1 MPPPRITRKR
11 AEYVSNT
18 GNQQI
23 IRGFSANKIDIN
35 VRGISRHGLMFHRSR
50 TLRTERDMSEQLMLE
65 SVPLNA
71 LDRCDRCGAQAY
83 VRAVLL
89 NGGELMFCAHH
100 GKEYAEKLKSVAA
113 KIQDESEKL
122 VETPAN

>member
-1 MPPPRITRKR
+1 MVSCSI
-11 AEYVSNT
+11 EVSSSYV
-18 GNQQI
+18 Q
-23 IRGFSANKIDIN
+23 
-35 VRGISRHGLMFHRSR
+35 
-50 TLRTERDMSEQLMLE
+50 TERKTGRDMTEQLLLE

-100 GKEYAEKLKSVAA
+100 GKEYAEKLKTVAA
-113 KIQDESEKL
+113 KIQDETEKL
-122 VETPAN
+122 IESKN

>member
-1 MPPPRITRKR
+1 
-11 AEYVSNT
+11 
-18 GNQQI
+18 
-23 IRGFSANKIDIN
+23 
-35 VRGISRHGLMFHRSR
+35 
-50 TLRTERDMSEQLMLE
+50 MSEQVMLE

-100 GKEYAEKLKSVAA
+100 GKEYAEKLKTVAA
-113 KIQDESEKL
+113 KIIDESEKL
-122 VETPAN
+122 VEAPAL

>member
-1 MPPPRITRKR
+1 M
-11 AEYVSNT
+11 
-18 GNQQI
+18 
-23 IRGFSANKIDIN
+23 
-35 VRGISRHGLMFHRSR
+35 
-50 TLRTERDMSEQLMLE
+50 TEQMLLE

-100 GKEYAEKLKSVAA
+100 GKEYAEKLKPIAA

-122 VETPAN
+122 IESINQFYYQKSPYAIDRIRAFLY

>member
-1 MPPPRITRKR
+1 MWFPVPLIGKNYLVPS
-11 AEYVSNT
+11 E
-18 GNQQI
+18 
-23 IRGFSANKIDIN
+23 
-35 VRGISRHGLMFHRSR
+35 
-50 TLRTERDMSEQLMLE
+50 TERDMSEQMLLE

-100 GKEYAEKLKSVAA
+100 GKEYAEKLKTVAA

-122 VETPAN
+122 IESKN

>member
-1 MPPPRITRKR
+1 M
-11 AEYVSNT
+11 
-18 GNQQI
+18 
-23 IRGFSANKIDIN
+23 
-35 VRGISRHGLMFHRSR
+35 
-50 TLRTERDMSEQLMLE
+50 TEQMLLE

-100 GKEYAEKLKSVAA
+100 GKEYAEKLKPLAA

-122 VETPAN
+122 IEAKNQIYIKKALMRLTRKGFFVSNV

>member
-1 MPPPRITRKR
+1 
-11 AEYVSNT
+11 
-18 GNQQI
+18 
-23 IRGFSANKIDIN
+23 
-35 VRGISRHGLMFHRSR
+35 
-50 TLRTERDMSEQLMLE
+50 MSKQLMLQ

-100 GKEYAEKLKSVAA
+100 GKEYAEKLKTVAA
-113 KIQDESEKL
+113 KIIDESEKL
-122 VETPAN
+122 VEAPAL